1 MSTTNDRYYDILN
14 QSTELVR
21 RYISQFSSDEERK
34 IALQTL
40 EMNVEHE
47 TSVIENDTMV
57 ETV

>member
-14 QSTELVR
+14 QSTELIR

-40 EMNVEHE
+40 EMNIEHE